1 MFELLTFNRICSNR
15 PKTFLVLLLHVDY
28 RSQVSSVV
36 DSLNSSK
43 TTNHCAK
50 ENKVTAF
57 GNYINGEFAV
67 SKSGRTF
74 PNINPANFDEIVGTF
89 QASGEEDVNDACAA
103 AAEAQPEWARTPAT
117 KRGEFLFK
125 AADLLAAKLPHLGEE
140 MTREEGKTLPEA
152 IGEVTRAINIFR
164 YFGGEGAR
172 QFTYNVPSERP
183 QVLCYTIR
191 KPLGTVALIT
201 PWNFPSAI
209 PAWKMAPALVAGNTV
224 VLKPASLA
232 PLSSFRIVEALH
244 EAAIPKGVINYV
256 TGSGG
261 SVGDAL
267 TSHPAINGISFTG
280 STAVGDALYRK
291 VSDRKLRVQLEMG
304 GKNPTIVLRDSDL
317 NYAADTL
324 INGAFFST
332 GQKCTAC
339 SRAIIERP
347 IYAQLVQHLLE
358 KTRNLKIGNGLNPG
372 IQMGPAVDSHQLETD
387 LEYIG
392 IAKQEGAELLCGG
405 NRLSGPEYDRGY
417 FIEPTI
423 FAGVTPNMRIAQEEV
438 FGPVLALMI
447 AEDFDEAMKIANG
460 VRFGLSASIV
470 SRDLTRVHEFI
481 ERIEAGLITVNLPTA
496 GVEYQLPFGGTKE
509 SSYGMREQ
517 GPEAIDF
524 YSETRTVYLRYA
536 Q

>member
-1 MFELLTFNRICSNR
+1 
-15 PKTFLVLLLHVDY
+15 
-28 RSQVSSVV
+28 
-36 DSLNSSK
+36 
-43 TTNHCAK
+43 
-50 ENKVTAF
+50 VTAF
-57 GNYINGEFAV
+57 RNYINGEFV
-67 SKSGRTF
+67 ESRSGKTF
-74 PNINPANFDEIVGTF
+74 PNINPANIDEVVGTF
-89 QASGEEDVNDACAA
+89 QSSNEADVADACAA
-103 AAEAQPEWARTPAT
+103 AAAAQEQWAATPAT
-117 KRGEFLFK
+117 KRGEYLFK
-125 AADLLAAKLPHLGEE
+125 AADLLSEKLPQLGEE

-172 QFTYNVPSERP
+172 QFSYNVPSERP

-209 PAWKMAPALVAGNTV
+209 PAWKLAPALIAGNTV

-232 PLSSFRIVEALH
+232 PLSSFRLIEALH
-244 EAAIPKGVINYV
+244 EASIPKGVINYI

-267 TSHPAINGISFTG
+267 TSNPSINGISFTG
-280 STAVGDALYRK
+280 STSVGDALYRK

-304 GKNPTIVLRDSDL
+304 GKNPTIVLKDSDL
-317 NYAADTL
+317 NYAADIL

-347 IYAQLVQHLLE
+347 IYDQLVQLLIE
-358 KTRNLKIGNGLNPG
+358 KTRALKVGNGLEPG
-372 IQMGPAVDSHQLETD
+372 IQIGPAVDSHQLETD
-387 LEYIG
+387 LEYIQ
-392 IAKQEGAELLCGG
+392 IAKAEGAELLCGG
-405 NRLSGPEYDRGY
+405 NRLSGDEFDKGY

-438 FGPVLALMI
+438 FGPVLGLMI
-447 AEDFDEAMKIANG
+447 AEDFENAMEIANG

-470 SRDLTRVHEFI
+470 SSELTRVYQFI

-517 GPEAIDF
+517 GPQAIEF

>member
-1 MFELLTFNRICSNR
+1 M
-15 PKTFLVLLLHVDY
+15 K
-28 RSQVSSVV
+28 
-36 DSLNSSK
+36 
-43 TTNHCAK
+43 
-50 ENKVTAF
+50 AF
-57 GNYINGEFAV
+57 GNYINGEFV
-67 SKSGRTF
+67 ESKSGRTF
-74 PNINPANFDEIVGTF
+74 PNINPANVDEIVGTF
-89 QASGEEDVNDACAA
+89 QASNEADVEDACAA
-103 AAEAQPEWARTPAT
+103 ANAAQQKWATTPAT
-117 KRGEFLFK
+117 KRGEYLFR
-125 AADLLAAKLPHLGEE
+125 AAELLAERLPQLGEE

-172 QFTYNVPSERP
+172 QFNYTVPSERP
-183 QVLCYTIR
+183 QVFCYTIR

-209 PAWKMAPALVAGNTV
+209 PAWKIAPALIAGNTV
-224 VLKPASLA
+224 VIKPASLA
-232 PLSSFRIVEALH
+232 PLSSLRLVEALH
-244 EAAIPKGVINYV
+244 DAGIPKGVINYV

-267 TSHPAINGISFTG
+267 TSDESISAISFTG

-291 VSDRKLRVQLEMG
+291 VSVRKLRVQLEMG

-339 SRAIIERP
+339 SRAIIERE
-347 IYAQLVQHLLE
+347 IYEPLVQLLVE
-358 KTRNLKIGNGLNPG
+358 KTRALKVGNGLEPG
-372 IQMGPAVDSHQLETD
+372 VQIGPAVDSHQLDTN
-387 LEYIG
+387 LKYIR
-392 IAKQEGAELLCGG
+392 IAQEEGAELLCGG
-405 NRLSGPEYDRGY
+405 NRLSGGVYDRGY

-423 FAGVTPNMRIAQEEV
+423 FAGVDANMCIAQEEV
-438 FGPVLALMI
+438 FGPVLAVMV
-447 AEDFDEAMKIANG
+447 ADDFESAMEIANG
-460 VRFGLSASIV
+460 VRFGLSASII
-470 SRDLTRVHEFI
+470 SRDLTRVHQFI
-481 ERIEAGLITVNLPTA
+481 DRIEAGLITVNLPTA

-509 SSYGMREQ
+509 SSFGMREQ
-517 GPEAIDF
+517 GPQAIDF

>member
-1 MFELLTFNRICSNR
+1 VES
-15 PKTFLVLLLHVDY
+15 
-28 RSQVSSVV
+28 
-36 DSLNSSK
+36 
-43 TTNHCAK
+43 
-50 ENKVTAF
+50 F
-57 GNYINGEFAV
+57 GNYINGEFV
-67 SKSGRTF
+67 ESKSGKTF
-74 PNINPANFDEIVGTF
+74 PNVNPANFDEVVGTF
-89 QASGEEDVNDACAA
+89 LSSNEADIADACSAA
-103 AAEAQPEWARTPAT
+103 VAAQKEWATMPAT
-117 KRGEFLFK
+117 KRGEYLFK
-125 AADLLAAKLPHLGEE
+125 AADLLTAKLSQLGEE

-172 QFTYNVPSERP
+172 QFSFNVPSERS

-201 PWNFPSAI
+201 PWNFLSAI
-209 PAWKMAPALVAGNTV
+209 PAWKLAPALIAGNTI

-232 PLSSFRIVEALH
+232 PLSSFRLVEALH
-244 EAAIPKGVINYV
+244 EAKIPKGVINYV

-261 SVGDAL
+261 AVGDAL
-267 TSHPAINGISFTG
+267 TSNASINGVSFTG

-291 VSDRKLRVQLEMG
+291 VADRKLRVQLEMG
-304 GKNPTIVLRDSDL
+304 GKNPTIVLRDADL
-317 NYAADTL
+317 NYAADIL

-347 IYAQLVQHLLE
+347 IYEPLVQLLLE
-358 KTRNLKIGNGLNPG
+358 KTRALKIGNGLTPG
-372 IQMGPAVDSHQLETD
+372 VQIGPAVDSHQLETD
-387 LEYIG
+387 LEYISV
-392 IAKQEGAELLCGG
+392 AKDEGAQLLCGG
-405 NRLSGPEYDRGY
+405 NRLSGGEYDKGY

-423 FAGVTPNMRIAQEEV
+423 FAGVTPQMRIAQEEV
-438 FGPVLALMI
+438 FGPVLGLMI
-447 AEDFDEAMKIANG
+447 AEDFENAMEIANG

-470 SRDLTRVHEFI
+470 SKDLTRVHEFI

-517 GPEAIDF
+517 GPQAIDF

>member
-1 MFELLTFNRICSNR
+1 MES
-15 PKTFLVLLLHVDY
+15 
-28 RSQVSSVV
+28 
-36 DSLNSSK
+36 
-43 TTNHCAK
+43 
-50 ENKVTAF
+50 F
-57 GNYINGEFAV
+57 GNYINGEFV
-67 SKSGRTF
+67 ESKSGKTF
-74 PNINPANFDEIVGTF
+74 PNVNPANFDEVVGTF
-89 QASGEEDVNDACAA
+89 QSSNEADVADACSAA
-103 AAEAQPEWARTPAT
+103 VAAQKEWAATPAT
-117 KRGEFLFK
+117 KRGEYLFK
-125 AADLLAAKLPHLGEE
+125 AADLLTVKLTQLGQE

-152 IGEVTRAINIFR
+152 VGEVTRAINIFR

-172 QFTYNVPSERP
+172 QFTYQVPSERP

-209 PAWKMAPALVAGNTV
+209 PAWKLAPALIAGNTV

-232 PLSSFRIVEALH
+232 PLSAFRLVEALH
-244 EAAIPKGVINYV
+244 EAKIPKGVINYV

-261 SVGDAL
+261 AVGDAL
-267 TSHPAINGISFTG
+267 TSNPAINAVSFTG
-280 STAVGDALYRK
+280 STSVGDALYRK
-291 VSDRKLRVQLEMG
+291 VADRKLRVQLEMG
-304 GKNPTIVLRDSDL
+304 GKNPTIVLRDADL
-317 NYAADTL
+317 NYAADIL

-347 IYAQLVQHLLE
+347 IYEPLVKLLLE
-358 KTRNLKIGNGLNPG
+358 KTRSLKIGDGLTSG
-372 IQMGPAVDSHQLETD
+372 IQIGPAVDAHQLETD
-387 LEYIG
+387 LEYVRV
-392 IAKQEGAELLCGG
+392 AKEEGAELLCGG
-405 NRLSGPEYDRGY
+405 RRLSGGEFDKGY

-423 FAGVTPNMRIAQEEV
+423 FAGVTPQMRIAQEEV
-438 FGPVLALMI
+438 FGPVLGLMI
-447 AEDFDEAMKIANG
+447 AEDFEQAMEIANG

-470 SRDLTRVHEFI
+470 SKDLTRVHEFI
-481 ERIEAGLITVNLPTA
+481 DRIEAGLITVNLPTA

-517 GPEAIDF
+517 GPQALDF